1 MDSST
6 APAGA
11 TGKIRRFVS
20 ENSATLTVAGVAVLL
35 LGIFYSFKAYTSDK
49 KIKLDSVSYTTEQSL
64 LDAKHAEEDLLARQT
79 LSAFQPPSGS
89 SGTIV
94 QSGMAIIQDTE
105 IVGSAG
111 PDKTP
116 MQLLQQ
122 MSGGDPQEEAAIT
135 LSDVDLKSTVYP
147 TQAEGPDL
155 SISPSSLDEVSAKA
169 KAARASAPVSY
180 TLFSDGAAYNEF
192 RKKNPASTLP
202 EADFT
207 RQRVA
212 ILVSVSNMPNKIFEV
227 LSADSSGK
235 EAVVTYRINPL
246 AAAEEGPD
254 RYAFA
259 VLEKGAKP
267 VRLVQQ

>member
-1 MDSST
+1 MDST
-6 APAGA
+6 TEPAG
-11 TGKIRRFVS
+11 TKSTISRFAA
-20 ENSATLTVAGVAVLL
+20 ENSATLTVAVVAVLL

-79 LSAFQPPSGS
+79 LSAFQPPAGS
-89 SGTIV
+89 SGTV
-94 QSGMAIIQDTE
+94 AQSGMAIIQDSE
-105 IVGSAG
+105 ILGSAG

-122 MSGGDPQEEAAIT
+122 MSGGDPQEDPAVS
-135 LSDVDLKSTVYP
+135 LSDSDLKSTVYP
-147 TQAEGPDL
+147 MQTEGPNL
-155 SISPSSLDEVSAKA
+155 SISPTSLDDVSAKA

-180 TLFSDGAAYNEF
+180 TLFSDAAAYNEF

-202 EADFT
+202 AADFT

-235 EAVVTYRINPL
+235 EALVTYRINPL